1 MGLGM
6 RRVHM
11 SIKLPVLIAPSK
23 SFPWPTLRLAPYDI
37 SRYLGGC
44 VAAGIGYFLGGKADD
59 GGRPLDAWPPRY
71 SHIDCSGWV
80 RAALAFATQGA
91 LVIPDGSVNQRE
103 WCEGHGLKRSNYAAL
118 LRRDFVIRIA
128 FIRATRTEHIGHVY
142 LCYNGRTWE
151 SYGGHGPGSRS
162 VLVHVLKALTSD
174 VFVLTAPFPNSPASA
189 GGVVEQEGRPIG

>member
-1 MGLGM
+1 MIQQSPLV
-6 RRVHM
+6 R
-11 SIKLPVLIAPSK
+11 PSEA
-23 SFPWPTLRLAPYDI
+23 FPWWSVRVAPYDI
-37 SRYLGGC
+37 ARYLAAC
-44 VAAGIGYFLGGKADD
+44 VAGDVRYFLGAKADA
-59 GGRPLDAWPPRY
+59 GGRALDAWPIRY

-118 LRRDFVIRIA
+118 LRRDNVIRIA
-128 FIRATRTEHIGHVY
+128 FIRATAAEHIGHVY
-142 LCYNGRTWE
+142 LCYNGRTLE

-174 VFVLTAPFPNSPASA
+174 VFVLTAPVGSQAI
-189 GGVVEQEGRPIG
+189 GVAPPIEEGRPLG